1 MGNPEGGGPD
11 GEAERVSRLV
21 GELLIGLGEK
31 ARAAGPE
38 SVRVLTEEEL
48 QRHQLNWFRAGWE
61 EHARA
66 TGREG
71 REGREHGEGLAG
83 PGSDASGHPDVSDV
97 SDVSGH
103 PDPEDFPVPPSAR
116 LLRFPERPPDDEG
129 GGGGR
134 D

>member
-1 MGNPEGGGPD
+1 MGNPGGGPE

-31 ARAAGPE
+31 VRSAGPE

-48 QRHQLNWFRAGWE
+48 QRHQLNWFRAGWD

-66 TGREG
+66 TVPEENPEG
-71 REGREHGEGLAG
+71 QALWEGQAR
-83 PGSDASGHPDVSDV
+83 PG

-103 PDPEDFPVPPSAR
+103 PDTEGFPVPPSAL
-116 LLRFPERPPDDEG
+116 LLRFPERPPGDEG
-129 GGGGR
+129 GGGGGGR

>member
-1 MGNPEGGGPD
+1 MGNPGGGGGPD
-11 GEAERVSRLV
+11 DEAESVSRLV

-31 ARAAGPE
+31 LRAAGPD

-66 TGREG
+66 TGGEG
-71 REGREHGEGLAG
+71 RERGEGRAG
-83 PGSDASGHPDVSDV
+83 PG

-103 PDPEDFPVPPSAR
+103 PDVSGVSGHPDTEDFPVPPFAR
-116 LLRFPERPPDDEG
+116 LLRFPERPPDGEG
-129 GGGGR
+129 EGEGGGR

>member
-1 MGNPEGGGPD
+1 MGNPGGGGPD

-31 ARAAGPE
+31 VRAAGPE

-66 TGREG
+66 TG
-71 REGREHGEGLAG
+71 GEGT
-83 PGSDASGHPDVSDV
+83 
-97 SDVSGH
+97 
-103 PDPEDFPVPPSAR
+103 
-116 LLRFPERPPDDEG
+116 G
-129 GGGGR
+129 GGGMGR